1 MISEERTINL
11 LSITNDL
18 GFLVSAAVFAAAVAL
33 FLFGALVF
41 LPALQTRKLVAHS
54 LKAEGA
60 VDVRSQAGQEQLAK
74 IAAQRPVD
82 AYFRTMEKER
92 QEPSALEA
100 KLFRAG
106 FYQASAPLIYTLSR
120 LGAVCVGFLPA
131 YTLLSRVL
139 PPHLP
144 GYFALAGSALLGLG
158 CIVIPS
164 ILLDRFENAQ
174 KETYRRGFPDFM
186 DMMITCAD
194 AGMSLEAAV
203 ERVSAELAATHKWLG
218 IQLAI
223 MNLQLRAGKPLREGL
238 RELADRI
245 GLEEARALAVLFRQ
259 SEELGTS
266 LTDALRVYS
275 DEMRSQRILTAE
287 EKANSLPVKMMIPLG
302 LCIFPVVLMVI
313 MLPVII
319 RMKGIFF

>member
-1 MISEERTINL
+1 MFSTIQD
-11 LSITNDL
+11 LSV
-18 GFLVSAAVFAAAVAL
+18 LVSASVFLAAAAL

-41 LPALQTRKLVAHS
+41 LPALQTRRLVAQS
-54 LKAEGA
+54 LLAEGIA
-60 VDVRSQAGQEQLAK
+60 DRRSLVGQEQLAK

-82 AYFRTMEKER
+82 AYFRSIEKER
-92 QEPSALEA
+92 DEPNALEA

-106 FYQASAPLIYTLSR
+106 FYQRSAPLIYTLSR
-120 LGAVCVGFLPA
+120 LGAVCVGFLA
-131 YTLLSRVL
+131 VYAVLTRVL
-139 PPHLP
+139 PPSLP
-144 GYFALAGSALLGLG
+144 GFIGFAGAGLFGLA

-164 ILLDRFENAQ
+164 VMLDRFENAQ
-174 KETYRRGFPDFM
+174 KEIYRRGFPDFM

-203 ERVSAELAATHKWLG
+203 ERVSSELAGTHKWLG

-223 MNLQLRAGKPLREGL
+223 MNLQLRAGKPLREAL

-245 GLEEARALAVLFRQ
+245 GLDEARALAILFRQ

-275 DEMRSQRILTAE
+275 EEMRSQRILSAE
-287 EKANSLPVKMMIPLG
+287 ERANSLPVKMMIPLG
-302 LCIFPVVLMVI
+302 LCIFPVVMMVI

-319 RMKGIFF
+319 RMRGIFF

>member
-1 MISEERTINL
+1 MLSNNL
-11 LSITNDL
+11 T
-18 GFLVSAAVFAAAVAL
+18 FLVSIAVFAAAMAM
-33 FLFGALVF
+33 FLFAALIF
-41 LPALQTRKLVAHS
+41 LPALQTRKLVADS
-54 LKAEGA
+54 LLGEGSA
-60 VDVRSQAGQEQLAK
+60 DRRSILGQDQRAK
-74 IAAQRPVD
+74 LAAQKPVD
-82 AYFRTMEKER
+82 TYFKSLEKEHS
-92 QEPSALEA
+92 EPNALEA

-106 FYQASAPLIYTLSR
+106 FYQASAPLIYTLCR
-120 LGAVCVGFLPA
+120 LAAVGLGFLGMYA
-131 YTLLSRVL
+131 LLLWVL
-139 PPHLP
+139 PSQLP
-144 GYFALAGSALLGLG
+144 GFIAVVGSALFGLA

-164 ILLDRFENAQ
+164 VMLDRFENSQ
-174 KETYRRGFPDFM
+174 RQVYRRAFPDFM

-203 ERVSAELAATHKWLG
+203 ERVSQEMAGTHKWLG

-223 MNLQLRAGKPLREGL
+223 MNLQLRAGKPLREAL

-245 GLEEARALAVLFRQ
+245 GLDEAKSLAVLFRQ

-275 DEMRSQRILTAE
+275 AEMRGQRVLQAE
-287 EKANSLPVKMMIPLG
+287 ERANALPVKMMIPLG
-302 LCIFPVVLMVI
+302 LCIFPVVMMVI

>member
-1 MISEERTINL
+1 M
-11 LSITNDL
+11 SI
-18 GFLVSAAVFAAAVAL
+18 AVFLAAVAI
-33 FLFGALVF
+33 FLLAALIF
-41 LPALQTRKLVAHS
+41 LPALQTRKLVAQT
-54 LKAEGA
+54 LMAEGIPNR
-60 VDVRSQAGQEQLAK
+60 RSLVGQEELAR
-74 IAAQRPVD
+74 ISAQQPVQ
-82 AYFRTMEKER
+82 AYFRSIEKER
-92 QEPSALEA
+92 DEPSALDA

-106 FYQASAPLIYTLSR
+106 FYQPSAPLIYTVSR
-120 LGAVCVGFLPA
+120 LAAVCVGFA
-131 YTLLSRVL
+131 VTYGLLSRIL
-139 PPHLP
+139 PPQLP
-144 GYFALAGSALLGLG
+144 GLFVFGGSALLGLA

-164 ILLDRFENAQ
+164 IALDRFENGQ
-174 KETYRRGFPDFM
+174 KQIYRRGFPDFM

-203 ERVSAELAATHKWLG
+203 ERVGAELAGTHKWLG
-218 IQLAI
+218 IQLSI
-223 MNLQLRAGKPLREGL
+223 MNLQLRAGKPLREAL

-275 DEMRSQRILTAE
+275 DEMRGQRIFRAE
-287 EKANSLPVKMMIPLG
+287 ERANTLPVKMMIPLG
-302 LCIFPVVLMVI
+302 LCIFPVVMMVV